1 MNGLDWTL
9 LIAGGALGAGARY
22 LLDGAIMRGRKGA
35 FPVGILVVNIIGSFL
50 LGLITGL
57 GALVSPTWV
66 AIIGVGVVG
75 GFTTFSTVSAE
86 TVLLA
91 QRGRRDWAWLNLL
104 GTLALCL
111 VAAALGLLL
120 GGLPPR

>member
-22 LLDGAIMRGRKGA
+22 LLDGAIMRGRKAA

-66 AIIGVGVVG
+66 AIIGVGVLG
-75 GFTTFSTVSAE
+75 GFTTFSAFSMEFWALFERGQSAQAFAYVAASVVGAIAACGIGLLTMRQVSA
-86 TVLLA
+86 
-91 QRGRRDWAWLNLL
+91 
-104 GTLALCL
+104 
-111 VAAALGLLL
+111 
-120 GGLPPR
+120 